1 MNIED
6 VLGDEYREMQEEYLV
21 QIRSSL
27 DQMKHDL
34 DGGDLISIRRTSHSL
49 KGSAGMFG
57 YDRVGELGS
66 QIEQAA
72 LAEDV
77 IHIEPLLI
85 ELEETYQEIR
95 QRAA

>member
-6 VLGDEYREMQEEYLV
+6 VLGDEYREMQEEYLT

-34 DGGDLISIRRTSHSL
+34 DGGDLSSIRRTAHSL

-57 YDRVGELGS
+57 YDRVGEIGA

-77 IHIEPLLI
+77 TNIEPLLA
-85 ELEETYQEIR
+85 ELEETYQELR
-95 QRAA
+95 HKAA